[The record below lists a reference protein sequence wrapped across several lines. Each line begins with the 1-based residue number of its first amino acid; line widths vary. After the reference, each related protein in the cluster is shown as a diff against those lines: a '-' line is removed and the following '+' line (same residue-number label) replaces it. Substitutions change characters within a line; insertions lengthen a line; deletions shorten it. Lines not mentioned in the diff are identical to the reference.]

1 MSASTFSRRRLL
13 TTAGAAALGLAA
25 APLLSAC
32 GSGTKGQ
39 VSVAGDTQLPSFVA
53 ATNVPTPDLPG
64 TEQGV
69 PAGYFNYPK
78 PVRSVTDAPLAGD
91 TLTALTL
98 LFGAAPNPREN
109 NPAWQAIEQ
118 RLGGKVDITAVAD
131 SDYAAKVNTT
141 ITGQLPD
148 MIFDDGSAIKDIV
161 PFLEAKIADLGPLIG
176 GDKVKAYPNLAA
188 IPQVFWADCV
198 TNGKLY
204 YLPIPRNITAGLGVV
219 NTGLLK
225 AKTGLSSTTE
235 IRDLDDFEKVAAQLT
250 DANKNQWAFGSSK
263 FGLNTFSMLFAVP
276 NQWGKDG
283 DKLVRSFETPQYI
296 EMLEFVAKL
305 VKAGTF
311 VPGSDGW
318 TKSQMVNGFLSGKT
332 TMIYDGMPSI
342 LKPNGYANQ
351 IKATNPDWVAEPIL
365 PFGKGVAYQDNIN
378 VGRVMLPK
386 ADDAKLKKVL
396 AFANW
401 LASPFGTEEYL
412 LINYGIPERD
422 YTLDAKGNPIAT
434 PNAALDTATPW
445 RYLAAPP
452 QVVYDTTGE
461 APVRTVHTAFT
472 KEIPTALPNA
482 VQGVYSPTQASIGS
496 KIGQPITD
504 AVQDFLAGRGSLDTV
519 KANIKKWATDGGD
532 KIRDEYAQGLTKK

>member
-78 PVRSVTDAPLAGD
+78 PVRSVADAPLAGD

-109 NPAWQAIEQ
+109 NPAWQA
-118 RLGGKVDITAVAD
+118 
-131 SDYAAKVNTT
+131 
-141 ITGQLPD
+141 
-148 MIFDDGSAIKDIV
+148 IV

-225 AKTGLSSTTE
+225 AKTGLSSTAE